1 MKKLGLNKL
10 MRQQPNRYNMQK
22 PVEITYGMLA
32 TGNKRFLNFIIDS
45 LVTTLL
51 QLGFAK
57 GGDLLYQIYGIEGFQ
72 VGPPVLGNIKYTLLG
87 LGINI
92 VYYGLF
98 ETVSM
103 RTAGKY
109 FTNTMVVHASG
120 TRPDSMRIFIRTL
133 CRLIP
138 LEFITFFGRRPVG
151 LHDGLSKTL
160 VVDINE
166 FRQAQN
172 RKQNKEINTEDNN
185 NEQG

>member
-1 MKKLGLNKL
+1 
-10 MRQQPNRYNMQK
+10 
-22 PVEITYGMLA
+22 MLA

-45 LVTTLL
+45 IVTTLL

-57 GGDLLYQIYGIEGFQ
+57 GGDLLYKIYEIDGFQ

-103 RTAGKY
+103 RTTGKY
-109 FTNTMVVHASG
+109 ITNTMVVNANG

-160 VVDINE
+160 VVDIAE
-166 FRQAQN
+166 FRQAKN
-172 RKQNKEINTEDNN
+172 RKENKENNVEDSNY
-185 NEQG
+185 E